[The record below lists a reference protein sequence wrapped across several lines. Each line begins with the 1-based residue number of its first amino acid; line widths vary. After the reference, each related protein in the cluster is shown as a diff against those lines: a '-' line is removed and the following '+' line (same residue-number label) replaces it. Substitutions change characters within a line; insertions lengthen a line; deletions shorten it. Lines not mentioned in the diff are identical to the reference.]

1 MPGPAVQEG
10 VVAVER
16 TLAMVKPDGV
26 KRNCVGSAL
35 AAAEAAGLRIVALK
49 KMQMTRRQAEGFYA
63 VHKER
68 SFFGELTE
76 FMSEGPVVMIVFEG
90 DNAIATWRNLL
101 GATNPAQAA
110 DGTLRKRFGTDIQRN
125 GFHGSDAPETASFE
139 SGYLFSGL
147 ELAG

>member
-1 MPGPAVQEG
+1 M
-10 VVAVER
+10 AVER

-26 KRNCVGSAL
+26 KKNCVGAAL
-35 AAAEAAGLRIVALK
+35 AAAEGAGLRIVALK
-49 KMQMTRRQAEGFYA
+49 KMQMSRRQAEGFYA

-90 DNAIATWRNLL
+90 ENAIATWRGLL

-125 GFHGSDAPETASFE
+125 GFHGSDAPETAAFE
-139 SGYLFSGL
+139 ASYLFSGL
-147 ELAG
+147 ELNN

>member
-1 MPGPAVQEG
+1 M
-10 VVAVER
+10 AVER

-26 KRNCVGSAL
+26 KKNCVGAAL

-125 GFHGSDAPETASFE
+125 GFHGSDALETASFE
-139 SGYLFSGL
+139 AGFLFSGL